1 MAFLELINLRK
12 ARKAIAYLV
21 LIVVTIW
28 LQTMVFSRVRL
39 LNTVPFFVPA
49 LIVAIGMFEG
59 GVWGGML
66 GLAAGLGCM
75 LSMAGSPVLFL
86 VLLPVFGFLSG
97 LLADFLIN
105 RSRLAAYSLAAEQ
118 MHIPC
123 FNSAEVTAITN
134 DKYQTYL
141 HLHGRHRIP
150 MAETREISRSALPG
164 NLSYPLVAKPA
175 DGHGGAGVAW
185 LRDADALAAYAESVQ
200 DGSDCDSR
208 CDGSSCLYVLAS

>member
-1 MAFLELINLRK
+1 MALLELINLRK

-21 LIVVTIW
+21 LIVVTNW
-28 LQTMVFSRVRL
+28 LQTMVFSRVHL

-105 RSRLAAYSLAAEQ
+105 RRFVAYLLLCALALLVTSLLQALPLWIFRGAN
-118 MHIPC
+118 P
-123 FNSAEVTAITN
+123 
-134 DKYQTYL
+134 
-141 HLHGRHRIP
+141 
-150 MAETREISRSALPG
+150 SALFTVA
-164 NLSYPLVAKPA
+164 LLQALWALPLAVPAYFAAKLL
-175 DGHGGAGVAW
+175 AGYERERA
-185 LRDADALAAYAESVQ
+185 
-200 DGSDCDSR
+200 
-208 CDGSSCLYVLAS
+208 